1 MRNVFV
7 VLLINC
13 SALISNAQNWCTPNS
28 EWHYNH
34 ASFSGPGYAKI
45 SYTGTTTVNS
55 YACQQLSYFAMDYNF
70 SAGFTSTTTLNYYT
84 YENNSVV
91 YLYNRIT
98 QVFDTLYNYNAAIG
112 NQWLLPTNLP
122 TTTIPACA
130 KAKLIV
136 LDTGRATIQSTDLKW
151 LKVQINYPSYIVTD
165 TIFERIGFLNNY
177 FFSADYCT
185 IEQDYNEGGALRCF
199 SDGSGFNYNRT
210 AKPCTDLYNPVGLGA
225 LKIKD
230 KRFKIYPN
238 PSNGLLKIQIEDA
251 TISNYNLKLVN
262 VLGQEET
269 TDEVL
274 KQNDIVTLN
283 IQGLKKG
290 IYFLQVFYKG
300 KLIFTEKIIK
310 E

>member
-7 VLLINC
+7 ILLINC

-28 EWHYNH
+28 EWYYNH
-34 ASFSGPGYAKI
+34 ASFTGPGYAKI
-45 SYTGTTTVNS
+45 SYTGTTTINS
-55 YACQQLSYFAMDYNF
+55 YTCQQLSYFAMDYNF
-70 SAGFTSTTTLNYYT
+70 SAGFTSTTTRNYYT

-165 TIFERIGFLNNY
+165 TVFERIGFLNNY

-185 IEQDYNEGGALRCF
+185 IQQDYNEGGALRCF

-210 AKPCTDLYNPVGLGA
+210 EKPCADLYNPLSLPKVTINDE
-225 LKIKD
+225 IKA
-230 KRFKIYPN
+230 YPN

-251 TISNYNLKLVN
+251 TLSNYNLKLVN
-262 VLGQEET
+262 VLGQEERM
-269 TDEVL
+269 DDLV
-274 KQNDIVTLN
+274 KQSDIITLN
-283 IQGLKKG
+283 IQQLKKG
-290 IYFLQVFYKG
+290 IYFLQVLKDSR
-300 KLIFTEKIIK
+300 LTACEKIVR